1 MWLLV
6 DTSEN
11 LRRHIQAI
19 DILTANRL
27 LVNFG
32 VRRRMRGILGWDP
45 LLVLLDD
52 EPPETGKAMNVN
64 DDKEDQKD
72 QIEILFQL
80 AVHSKEHYDLAQL
93 C

>member
-1 MWLLV
+1 
-6 DTSEN
+6 
-11 LRRHIQAI
+11 
-19 DILTANRL
+19 
-27 LVNFG
+27 
-32 VRRRMRGILGWDP
+32 MRGILGRDP